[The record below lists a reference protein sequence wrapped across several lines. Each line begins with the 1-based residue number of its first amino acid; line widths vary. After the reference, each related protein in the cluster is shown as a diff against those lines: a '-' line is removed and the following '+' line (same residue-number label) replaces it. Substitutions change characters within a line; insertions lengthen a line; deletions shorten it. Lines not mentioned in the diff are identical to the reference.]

1 MAELLVNWGIRN
13 RFAKKEILCISKKD
27 EDLIYNVL
35 NYIHLKLSVR
45 FWFKPYKKHFKELH

>member
-13 RFAKKEILCISKKD
+13 GFAKKEILCISKKD
-27 EDLIYNVL
+27 EDLIDL